1 MGGTGGGGG
10 QASAAGHRRAASAG
24 AVRPSHLITMFGPG
38 SLVQTRNDSVVV
50 MGPESWAKPAG
61 HYKVI
66 HHAYLEALLGKTH
79 FRMPSAG
86 GGREQVVACR
96 SFPTWGVCS
105 NPKCKAMQ
113 RHRDAPPRGRSE
125 FRCDLCKKPLYPAR
139 FIVMC
144 ERGHLDDFPWREWA
158 HSRSKK
164 KCDDPHPVLRMR
176 ARGKSTALSDYYVKC
191 DACGA
196 SCPCGMAVSPGG
208 LDGIVDRCCGMSP
221 WLGGREEE
229 RAGAGGGD
237 GACPAK
243 PRGIQT
249 LSTSLYYPSTVSA
262 LYIPKMLNEIQQFIA
277 EHKDK
282 IDSAREMGTDR
293 KIAEQLSLF
302 ADLRERH
309 GAGVIE
315 AQLREWYEP
324 TGAGGERLTRASS
337 EMDIRRAEY
346 DDLTAHAE
354 FHYGDY
360 LEIASPPLGGEAAGH
375 LSSLRTVKRLTEIR
389 VIRSFTRGV
398 APDPY
403 STEETSEVHYCRI
416 AGGRMDWYPA
426 VENRGEGMLFSLSEE
441 RLRRW
446 EARADVAA
454 RCKATIS
461 AVGQWDAEH
470 GWRRQDAARPRYL
483 LIHTVSHMLA
493 REMALRSGYS
503 EASIRERLYCG
514 DDYNGVLLYTA
525 SPSSDGSLGGLA
537 KQGEPDAFWDALR
550 SAVRRSRRCSSDP
563 LCSDDDPALRE
574 QNGMPVVARLNGS
587 ACYACTLL
595 PETSC
600 ENANRLLDRSLVA
613 GESLG
618 FFSGLE

>member
-1 MGGTGGGGG
+1 MGGVGGGGEQRSG
-10 QASAAGHRRAASAG
+10 AGHRRAASAG
-24 AVRPSHLITMFGPG
+24 AVRPSQLITMFGPG

-50 MGPESWAKPAG
+50 MGPESWAKPTG

-125 FRCDLCKKPLYPAR
+125 FKCDLCKKPLYPAR

-164 KCDDPHPVLRMR
+164 QCDDPHPVLRMR

-191 DACGA
+191 DTCGA
-196 SCPCGMAVSPGG
+196 SCPCGMAVSRGG

-221 WLGGREEE
+221 WLGGREGE
-229 RAGAGGGD
+229 RAGARGGD
-237 GACPAK
+237 DACPAK

-262 LYIPKMLNEIQQFIA
+262 LYIPRMLHEIQQFIA

-302 ADLRERH
+302 VDLRERY
-309 GAGVIE
+309 GAGEIE

-324 TGAGGERLTRASS
+324 TGAGGARLTRSSS

-354 FHYGDY
+354 FRAGDY
-360 LEIASPPLGGEAAGH
+360 LEIASPPLGGEAAKH
-375 LSSLRTVKRLTEIR
+375 LSSLRTIKRLTEIR

-403 STEETSEVHYCRI
+403 STEEASEVHYCRI

-426 VENRGEGMLFSLSEE
+426 IENRGEGMLFSLSEE
-441 RLRRW
+441 LLRRW

-454 RCKATIS
+454 RCEATIR

-483 LIHTVSHMLA
+483 LIHTVSHLLA

-514 DDYNGVLLYTA
+514 DDYNGILLYTA
-525 SPSSDGSLGGLA
+525 SP
-537 KQGEPDAFWDALR
+537 
-550 SAVRRSRRCSSDP
+550 
-563 LCSDDDPALRE
+563 
-574 QNGMPVVARLNGS
+574 
-587 ACYACTLL
+587 
-595 PETSC
+595 
-600 ENANRLLDRSLVA
+600 
-613 GESLG
+613 
-618 FFSGLE
+618 